1 MIISDHHPV
10 PGSPAVGGLR
20 HTLYAHD
27 WRAMPLADWLAFTGA
42 EEIFGLGRGSRP
54 RRAVRCTRC
63 CPGPSSTPRCGTR
76 CASSAALTPWR
87 RAALTRARLIARS
100 DAGQAAEALH
110 ELLTDAVDALREDPR
125 QADLHR
131 VVAVTFFHGVPTQE
145 AAAAQLGLAFS
156 TYRRRLRRALEHITD
171 QLWSLETG

>member
-1 MIISDHHPV
+1 MTYSDHHPV

-42 EEIFGLGRGSRP
+42 EEIFGPREKQPAAP
-54 RRAVRCTRC
+54 RRPVYEVLSRAEFDTEVRDALRVIRR
-63 CPGPSSTPRCGTR
+63 PDALA
-76 CASSAALTPWR
+76 ASR
-87 RAALTRARLIARS
+87 LTRARLIARS

-131 VVAVTFFHGVPTQE
+131 VVAVTFFHRVPTQE